1 MVGNQEKDRYN
12 LERFVEAQA
21 GVYAQ
26 ACAELRA
33 GRKRSH
39 WMWFVFPQIR
49 GLGSSET
56 AVRYA
61 ISGREE
67 ARAYLE
73 HPVLGP
79 RLRECAGIVVG
90 VEGKSV
96 EEIFGYP
103 DDLKFHSS
111 MTLFDRAVALS
122 GEVGSAS
129 ERVFHEALKKYF
141 GGKMDQA
148 TLARLKLLLGWSRG

>member
-1 MVGNQEKDRYN
+1 MSDRYN

-21 GVYAQ
+21 GVYEQ
-26 ACAELRA
+26 ACAELQA

-49 GLGSSET
+49 GLGRSEM

-61 ISGREE
+61 ISSLEE
-67 ARAYLE
+67 ARTYLE
-73 HPVLGP
+73 HPVLGA

-90 VEGKSV
+90 VEGKTV
-96 EEIFGYP
+96 EEIFGDP

-111 MTLFDRAVALS
+111 MTLFARAAEGS
-122 GEVGSAS
+122 GGGEVFGA
-129 ERVFHEALKKYF
+129 ALKKYF

-148 TLARLKLLLGWSRG
+148 TLERLASTR

>member
-1 MVGNQEKDRYN
+1 MDLK
-12 LERFVEAQA
+12 RFVEAQA
-21 GVYAQ
+21 GIYEQ

-49 GLGSSET
+49 GLGSSEM

-61 ISGREE
+61 ISGLEE
-67 ARAYLE
+67 AKAYLE
-73 HPVLGP
+73 HPVLGS

-90 VEGKSV
+90 VQGRTVDEV
-96 EEIFGYP
+96 FGYP

-111 MTLFDRAVALS
+111 MTLFAKAAAVSARMNEGDGVFQQAL
-122 GEVGSAS
+122 E
-129 ERVFHEALKKYF
+129 KYF
-141 GGKMDQA
+141 GGAMDPG
-148 TLARLKLLLGWSRG
+148 TLTRID

>member
-1 MVGNQEKDRYN
+1 MSADLVDRYD
-12 LERFVEAQA
+12 LRRFVEAQA
-21 GVYAQ
+21 GVYEQ

-49 GLGSSET
+49 GLGSSPM

-61 ISGREE
+61 ISGLEE

-73 HPVLGP
+73 HDVLGP

-90 VEGKSV
+90 VQGRTV

-111 MTLFDRAVALS
+111 MTLFDKAAALFDRAS
-122 GEVGSAS
+122 PS

-141 GGKMDQA
+141 GGKADQG
-148 TLARLKLLLGWSRG
+148 TLERL

>member
-1 MVGNQEKDRYN
+1 MSDRFG
-12 LERFVEAQA
+12 LERFVEAQE
-21 GVYAQ
+21 GLYGQ

-39 WMWFVFPQIR
+39 WMWFVFPQIQ
-49 GLGSSET
+49 GLGSSPM

-61 ISGREE
+61 ISGLEE

-79 RLRECAGIVVG
+79 RLRECVGMVAG
-90 VEGKSV
+90 VEGRTV
-96 EEIFGYP
+96 EDIFGYP

-111 MTLFDRAVALS
+111 LTLFAKAEEGSQSDGVFSVAL
-122 GEVGSAS
+122 G
-129 ERVFHEALKKYF
+129 KYF
-141 GGKMDQA
+141 GGEMDRE
-148 TLARLKLLLGWSRG
+148 TLERI

>member
-1 MVGNQEKDRYN
+1 MSDPYELK
-12 LERFVEAQA
+12 RFVDAQE
-21 GVYAQ
+21 GVYEQ

-49 GLGSSET
+49 GLGSSSM
-56 AVRYA
+56 AVRFA
-61 ISGREE
+61 ISGLDE

-73 HPVLGP
+73 HPLLGK
-79 RLRECAGIVVG
+79 RLRECTGIVVEVKG
-90 VEGKSV
+90 RSV

-111 MTLFDRAVALS
+111 MTLFAKTTAET
-122 GEVGSAS
+122 G
-129 ERVFHEALKKYF
+129 VFGEALEKYF
-141 GGKMDQA
+141 GGAMDRG
-148 TLARLKLLLGWSRG
+148 TLERI

>member
-1 MVGNQEKDRYN
+1 MSNPYELK
-12 LERFVEAQA
+12 RFVDAQE
-21 GVYAQ
+21 GVYEQ

-49 GLGSSET
+49 GLGSSPT
-56 AVRYA
+56 AVRFA
-61 ISGREE
+61 ISGMEE

-73 HPVLGP
+73 HPVLGL

-90 VEGKSV
+90 VEGRSV

-111 MTLFDRAVALS
+111 MTLFAKAAAEA
-122 GEVGSAS
+122 G
-129 ERVFHEALKKYF
+129 VFGEALGKYF
-141 GGKMDQA
+141 GGRMDRG
-148 TLARLKLLLGWSRG
+148 TLDRI